1 MIIRFKWSE
10 IEARPDEVL
19 ELLKLAAGGSESVPM
34 DMNECDSEVCVGDC
48 DKCDKAV
55 PADVK
60 AKLKEIRSEVEEA
73 QKKQRKSKPK
83 AELDVPK
90 MRALRKAGWT
100 LANIAD
106 EMRCS
111 PQTVANRLKEA

>member
-10 IEARPDEVL
+10 IEARPEEVL
-19 ELLKLAAGGSESVPM
+19 ELLKLAAGGSESVPL
-34 DMNECDSEVCVGDC
+34 DMNECDGDTCVGDC

-60 AKLKEIRSEVEEA
+60 TKLKEIRSEVEEV
-73 QKKQRKSKPK
+73 QKKQKKSKSK
-83 AELDVPK
+83 TELDVPK

-100 LANIAD
+100 LTKIAD

-111 PQTVANRLKEA
+111 PQTVANRLREA